1 MGRELGLSGEGKSVE
16 IIKSAENL
24 LFNLLT
30 LAQRGACIDLVTI
43 QIDQ

>member
-1 MGRELGLSGEGKSVE
+1 MMVRELGLSGEGKSVE

-30 LAQRGACIDLVTI
+30 LAQRGAWIGG
-43 QIDQ
+43 